1 MITRSPTGSL
11 RAPPQPRTSW
21 RAGDRRSR
29 EASTAFASS
38 SERDLR
44 ALGVADALDQ
54 HRNAVAAPEQFAV
67 EHHGRHA
74 EHAEA
79 FRLVDD
85 AIVLDAC
92 RPLGVGLEF
101 GCRAAELGDDGA
113 DRGEVVELDLVIPET
128 PEHRVVIGAKE
139 AVRLREQHAGAGI
152 EGIIDASRPLYG
164 QALDVGETPRIH
176 VEVAGLAP
184 EM

>member
-11 RAPPQPRTSW
+11 RAPLQPRTNW
-21 RAGDRRSR
+21 RAGDRRPTR
-29 EASTAFASS
+29 TSTPFASS

-54 HRNAVAAPEQFAV
+54 HRNAIAAPEQFAV

-74 EHAEA
+74 EHAEG

-92 RPLGVGLEF
+92 RSLGIGLKF
-101 GCRAAELGDDGA
+101 GCRAAELGDYGA
-113 DRGEVVELDLVIPET
+113 DRGE
-128 PEHRVVIGAKE
+128 
-139 AVRLREQHAGAGI
+139 
-152 EGIIDASRPLYG
+152 
-164 QALDVGETPRIH
+164 
-176 VEVAGLAP
+176 
-184 EM
+184 